1 MNTVTNIDFFSVLK
15 SKDEKLLSI
24 LDLSDAIFL
33 YTNVEGNVEFIN
45 SSGSKILGFPK
56 KEIIGKNWIDNFIP
70 ENFKEE
76 ITQKSEIFLSG
87 NTKILEENENLI
99 LTKSLNERLI
109 YWHNSLI
116 YDESQNI
123 AGILSS
129 GLDVTEKKNNDN
141 VQRVIRE
148 ILQASNSESDINEF
162 FKLIHSSV
170 KELMPAENFYIALH
184 NKGENI
190 ISFPYF
196 VDQVEKIAPHKRLG
210 RGLTE
215 YVLRSGKSI
224 LVNRKMD
231 EELVSKGEVDL
242 IGEPT
247 KIWLGIPLKIQE
259 STIGVLV
266 VQDYNNEKTYG
277 NPEKEILEVI
287 SFAISRSIER
297 KRVEQEKNELIE
309 KLRYLNST
317 KDKLISIISHD
328 LRSPFNSLLGF
339 SEILITEFDTL
350 THDEILEYLKVIYDS
365 SKSLFNMTNN
375 LLQYSRIQLGRI
387 DFNPK
392 KINLNKLVKS
402 CINLFKGNAL
412 KKQINLMLNIDN
424 NINVSADE
432 DMLNSIIQN
441 LVSNGIKFTKKG
453 GDLKVFAEEIYNEN
467 EEKRINICIE
477 DNGVGI
483 YERDIKNIYNNKI
496 NSTPG
501 TDKEYGTGL
510 GLLLVK
516 EFLERNSSKL
526 LIKSKVNSGSTFSF
540 TLPLYDES

>member
-1 MNTVTNIDFFSVLK
+1 MKANSNIDFFSVF
-15 SKDEKLLSI
+15 SKKDDKLLSI
-24 LDLSDAIFL
+24 LDLSDTIFL
-33 YTNVEGNVEFIN
+33 YMNIEGNVEFIN
-45 SSGSKILGFPK
+45 SSGSNILGYSK
-56 KEIIGKNWIDNFIP
+56 KEIIGKNWVSNFVP
-70 ENFKEE
+70 E
-76 ITQKSEIFLSG
+76 KSRKDI
-87 NTKILEENENLI
+87 ILKVSKFIAGDLKAFEENENLI
-99 LTKSLNERLI
+99 LTKTLNERYI

-116 YDESQNI
+116 YDESHNI

-129 GLDVTEKKNNDN
+129 GLDITEKKNSEN
-141 VQRVIRE
+141 VQRVIGE

-162 FKLIHSSV
+162 FKFIHSSV
-170 KELMPAENFYIALH
+170 KVLMPAENFYIALH

-196 VDQVEKIAPHKRLG
+196 VDQVEKIAPQKRLG

-224 LVNRKMD
+224 LVNREKD
-231 EELVSKGEVDL
+231 VELVSKGEVDL

-247 KIWLGIPLKIQE
+247 KIWLGIPLKIQD

-266 VQDYNNEKTYG
+266 VQDYYNEKTYG
-277 NPEKEILEVI
+277 KNEKEILELI

-309 KLRYLNST
+309 KLRDLNAS
-317 KDKLISIISHD
+317 KDKLISLISHD

-339 SEILITEFDTL
+339 SEILVSEFDSL

-365 SKSLFNMTNN
+365 SKNLFNMTNN
-375 LLQYSRIQLGRI
+375 LLQYSRIQMGRI
-387 DFNPK
+387 EFNPK
-392 KINLNKLVKS
+392 IINLSKQVKS
-402 CINLFKGNAL
+402 SINLIKGNAI
-412 KKQINLMLNIDN
+412 KKHINLMLNIDN
-424 NINVSADE
+424 SIHVFADE

-441 LVSNGIKFTKKG
+441 LVSNGIKFTRKG
-453 GDLKVFAEEIYNEN
+453 GDVKIFAEERQNEK
-467 EEKRINICIE
+467 EEKVVKISIE
-477 DNGVGI
+477 DNGIGI
-483 YERDIKNIYNNKI
+483 YEPDIENIYKNKI

-516 EFLERNSSKL
+516 EFIERNSSKL
-526 LIKSKVNSGSTFSF
+526 SISSKVNAGSTFSF
-540 TLPLYDES
+540 TLPQYFEP